1 MQKELEDI
9 HTKYIKLMEFYKM
22 IVDMQTKIE
31 NLNNEAIKYQQ
42 IIYSGYN

>member
-1 MQKELEDI
+1 MQKELEE
-9 HTKYIKLMEFYKM
+9 TRAKYIKLMEFYKM